1 MLAPVINVLPLA
13 TIIRERTLP
22 VAGKV
27 NVHVN
32 QHVNPTDV
40 IAEASFAREH
50 VLLDVARTFGVSP
63 SAADKMIRVNT
74 GDRVM
79 QGAMVAESGGLVP
92 RSIKAPRAGRVMIVG
107 SGQVLM
113 EVGDARVELR
123 AGLPGVVT
131 QVLPERGVVIQT
143 AGALIQG
150 VWGNGRIDHGTMV
163 NLLEKPDDLLS
174 TDRLDVSLRG
184 SVILGGHV
192 RDQETLRAA
201 AELPIRGLILSSLL
215 SPLLVA
221 AYQMRYPIL
230 VTDGF
235 GAMPMNSAAF
245 RLLTTNDRREVTVNA
260 EHFDR
265 YYGNRPEVIIPL
277 NVGNTEPPIPNNF
290 EAFSTGQTVRLRR
303 PPHAGMIGTL
313 SALPAGLSTLP
324 SGLRAAAGEVKLE
337 NGDTVLVPLV
347 NLEVVG

>member
-1 MLAPVINVLPLA
+1 MLAPVLHVLPLA

-32 QHVNPTDV
+32 QRVNPTDV

-50 VLLDVARTFGVSP
+50 VLLDVARTFGVTP
-63 SAADKMIRVNT
+63 NAADKMIRVKQ
-74 GDRVM
+74 GDRLM
-79 QGAMVAESGGLVP
+79 QGTLVAESGGLIP
-92 RSIKAPRAGRVMIVG
+92 RSMKAPRAGRVMIAG

-113 EVGDARVELR
+113 EVGDTKVELR

-131 QVLPERGVVIQT
+131 QVLPEMGVVIRT

-150 VWGNGRIDHGTMV
+150 VWGNGRIDNGLMV
-163 NLLEKPDDLLS
+163 NLLEKPDEVLS
-174 TDRLDVSLRG
+174 ADRLDVSLRG

-192 RDQETLRAA
+192 RDAETLRAA
-201 AELPIRGLILSSLL
+201 AELPVRGLILSSLL
-215 SPLLVA
+215 SPLIVP
-221 AYQMRYPIL
+221 AYQMRYPII

-235 GAMPMNSAAF
+235 GAQPMNSAAF
-245 RLLTTNDRREVTVNA
+245 RLLTTNNKREVTVNA

-265 YYGNRPEVIIPL
+265 YSGNHPEVIIPL
-277 NVGNTEPPIPNNF
+277 PISTDPPEPNSYESFNV
-290 EAFSTGQTVRLRR
+290 GQTVRLRR
-303 PPHAGMIGTL
+303 PPNPGMIGTL
-313 SALPAGLSTLP
+313 SNLPAGLSTLP
-324 SGLRAAAGEVKLE
+324 SGLRAPAAEVKLE
-337 NGDTVLVPLV
+337 NGETVLVPLV

>member
-1 MLAPVINVLPLA
+1 MLAPVLHVLPLA

-32 QHVNPTDV
+32 QRVNPTDV

-50 VLLDVARTFGVSP
+50 VLLDVARTFGVTP
-63 SAADKMIRVNT
+63 AAADKMIKVNQ
-74 GDRVM
+74 GDRV
-79 QGAMVAESGGLVP
+79 QEGSLVAEGRGLFP
-92 RSIKAPRAGRVMIVG
+92 RTIKAPRAGRVMVVG

-113 EVGDARVELR
+113 EVGDTRVELR

-131 QVLPERGVVIQT
+131 QVLPERGVVIRT

-150 VWGNGRIDHGTMV
+150 VWGNGRIDNGLMV
-163 NLLEKPDDLLS
+163 SLLEKPDDVLS
-174 TDRLDVSLRG
+174 AERLDVSLRG
-184 SVILGGHV
+184 FVILGGHV
-192 RDQETLRAA
+192 RDMETLRAG
-201 AELPIRGLILSSLL
+201 AELPVRGMILSSLPSSL
-215 SPLLVA
+215 IGP

-230 VTDGF
+230 ITDGF

-245 RLLTTNDRREVTVNA
+245 RLMTTNNKREVTVNA

-265 YYGNRPEVIIPL
+265 YSGNRPEVIIPL
-277 NVGNTEPPIPNNF
+277 PVSTDPPEPNSFETFAVG
-290 EAFSTGQTVRLRR
+290 QMVRLRR
-303 PPHAGMIGTL
+303 PPSAGMIGTL
-313 SALPAGLSTLP
+313 TNLPAGLSTLP
-324 SGLRAAAGEVKLE
+324 SGLRAPAAEVKLE
-337 NGDTVLVPLV
+337 DGETVLVPLV

>member
-1 MLAPVINVLPLA
+1 MLAPVLNILPLA
-13 TIIRERTLP
+13 TIVRERTLP

-27 NVHVN
+27 NAHVN
-32 QHVNPTDV
+32 QRVSPTDV
-40 IAEASFAREH
+40 IAEASYSREH
-50 VLLDVARTFGVSP
+50 VLFDVARTFGVSV
-63 SAADKMIRVNT
+63 SAADKMIKVNT
-74 GDRVM
+74 NDRVM
-79 QGAMVAESGGLVP
+79 QGALVAESGGLMS
-92 RSIKAPRAGRVMIVG
+92 RSIKAPRAGRVIIVG

-113 EVGDARVELR
+113 EVGDTRIELR
-123 AGLPGVVT
+123 AGMPGVVT

-150 VWGNGRIDHGTMV
+150 VWGNGRIDNGLMV
-163 NLLEKPDDLLS
+163 NLLQKPDEVL
-174 TDRLDVSLRG
+174 TADRLDVSLRG

-192 RDQETLRAA
+192 RDLETLKAA
-201 AELPIRGLILSSLL
+201 AELPVRGLILSSLL
-215 SPLLVA
+215 SPLIVS

-245 RLLTTNDRREVTVNA
+245 RLLTTNEKREVTVNA

-277 NVGNTEPPIPNNF
+277 PVSTEPPEPNSF
-290 EAFSTGQTVRLRR
+290 EPFRTGQTVRLRR
-303 PPHAGMIGTL
+303 PPNAGMIGTV
-313 SALPAGLSTLP
+313 SSLPVGLSTLP
-324 SGLRAAAGEVKLE
+324 SGLRAPSADVRLE
-337 NGDTVLVPLV
+337 NGETMLVPLV

>member
-1 MLAPVINVLPLA
+1 MLAPVLHVLPLA

-27 NVHVN
+27 NAHVN
-32 QHVNPTDV
+32 QRVNPTDV

-50 VLLDVARTFGVSP
+50 VLFDVARTFGVT
-63 SAADKMIRVNT
+63 ANEADKMIKVNT

-79 QGAMVAESGGLVP
+79 QGALVADGGGLIP

-113 EVGDARVELR
+113 EVGDTRIELR

-131 QVLPERGVVIQT
+131 QVLPERGVVIRT

-150 VWGNGRIDHGTMV
+150 VWGNGRIDSGLMV
-163 NLLEKPDDLLS
+163 NLLQKPDEVL
-174 TDRLDVSLRG
+174 TADRLDVSLRG

-192 RDQETLRAA
+192 RDLETLRAA
-201 AELPIRGLILSSLL
+201 AELPVRGLILSSLL
-215 SPLLVA
+215 SPLIVS

-235 GAMPMNSAAF
+235 GAMPMNSAAY
-245 RLLTTNDRREVTVNA
+245 RLLTTNDKREATVNA
-260 EHFDR
+260 EHLDR
-265 YYGNRPEVIIPL
+265 YSGNRPEVIIPL
-277 NVGNTEPPIPNNF
+277 PVSSEPAEPNSF
-290 EAFSTGQTVRLRR
+290 EPFAVGQTVRLRR
-303 PPHAGMIGTL
+303 PPYAGMIGTL
-313 SALPAGLSTLP
+313 SGLPAGLSVLP
-324 SGLRAAAGEVKLE
+324 SGLRALSADVKLE
-337 NGDTVLVPLV
+337 NGETALVPLV

>member
-1 MLAPVINVLPLA
+1 MLAPVLHVLPLA

-50 VLLDVARTFGVSP
+50 VLLDIARTFGVTP
-63 SAADKMIRVNT
+63 NAADKMIRVKE
-74 GDRVM
+74 GDRLI
-79 QGAMVAESGGLVP
+79 QGALVAENRGLLS
-92 RSIKAPRAGRVMIVG
+92 RSIKAPRAGRVMIAG

-113 EVGDARVELR
+113 EVGDTRIELR
-123 AGLPGVVT
+123 AGLPGIVT
-131 QVLPERGVVIQT
+131 QVLPERGVIIRT

-150 VWGNGRIDHGTMV
+150 VWGNGRIDNGLMV
-163 NLLEKPDDLLS
+163 NLLEKPDEVL
-174 TDRLDVSLRG
+174 TAERLDVSLRG

-192 RDQETLRAA
+192 RDLETLRAA
-201 AELPIRGLILSSLL
+201 AELPVRGLILSSLL
-215 SPLLVA
+215 SPLIVS
-221 AYQMRYPIL
+221 AYQMRYPII

-245 RLLTTNDRREVTVNA
+245 RLLTTNNKREVTVNA

-265 YYGNRPEVIIPL
+265 YSGNHPEVIIPL
-277 NVGNTEPPIPNNF
+277 PVSTEPAEPNNYETF
-290 EAFSTGQTVRLRR
+290 AVGQTVRLRR
-303 PPHAGMIGTL
+303 PPNAGMIGTL
-313 SALPAGLSTLP
+313 SILPTGLRTLP
-324 SGLRAAAGEVKLE
+324 SGLRAPAAEVKLE
-337 NGDTVLVPLV
+337 NGETMLVPLV